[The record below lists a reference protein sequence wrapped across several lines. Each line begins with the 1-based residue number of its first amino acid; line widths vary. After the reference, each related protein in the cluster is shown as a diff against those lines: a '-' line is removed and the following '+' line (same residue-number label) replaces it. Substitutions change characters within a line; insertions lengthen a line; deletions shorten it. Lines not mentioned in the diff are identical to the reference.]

1 MARLIATAKI
11 WATGNVTCVQLQ
23 PYFVMR
29 KFIHVSVTK
38 NITLQKSSHK
48 MCYSQDDEKLYFFQL
63 LI

>member
-11 WATGNVTCVQLQ
+11 WAAGNVTCVQPQ
-23 PYFVMR
+23 PYFVVR

-38 NITLQKSSHK
+38 NITLKKSSHK
-48 MCYSQDDEKLYFFQL
+48 ICYSQDDEMLYFFQL